1 MRFIIL
7 FILLF
12 LFDWYAFQ
20 AFQLWSANWSPESQ
34 TILQVVYWAIPILSI
49 GLLILFANTNI
60 GQRKPEWFTIL
71 RTMLIAAYFGKF
83 VTIIVLLLDDLRRLA
98 VDIFQGL
105 GGEVAFENTR
115 SELMVQFGIFSGLG
129 LLLMLTYGV
138 FRNRYRYKIFQQLVE
153 IENLPKA
160 LEGLK
165 IIQISDIHSG
175 SFTKKNAIKRGIKMI
190 NEQAADFVFFT
201 GDLVNNVAAEMRP
214 FIDIFNAIRAKYGV
228 FSVTGNHDYGDYVQW
243 QSVEAKQS
251 NFNALVAT
259 HQEMGWDILMNENR
273 IVEIEDSSVAI
284 IGVENYS
291 GNPRFPK
298 YGNLGKAYEG
308 AEAADVQLLLSHD
321 PSHWKYQVT
330 KQFPDIDITFSG
342 HTHGMQFGFEIPG
355 WIKWSPI
362 KYVYKEWAGLYQQGK
377 QYLYVNRGFGFL
389 GYPGRVGILPEIT
402 LMELRAKK

>member
-7 FILLF
+7 FVLLF

-20 AFQLWSANWSPESQ
+20 AFQLWSVDWSMESQ
-34 TILQVVYWAIPILSI
+34 TVLQIVYWAIPLLSI
-49 GLLILFANTNI
+49 ALLILYANTNI
-60 GQRKPEWFTIL
+60 GERKPEWFTIL
-71 RTMLIAAYFGKF
+71 RTILTAAYFGKF
-83 VTIIVLLLDDLRRLA
+83 VIIIVLLLDDLRRLA
-98 VDIFQGL
+98 IDVYQAI
-105 GGEVAFENTR
+105 GGEVGFENTR
-115 SELMVQFGIFSGLG
+115 SELMAQFGIFAGG
-129 LLLMLTYGV
+129 IPFLLLTYGV

-153 IENLPKA
+153 IDNLPKA

-165 IIQISDIHSG
+165 IVQISDIHSG
-175 SFTKKNAIKRGIKMI
+175 SFTQKNAIKRGIKMI
-190 NEQAADFVFFT
+190 NDQAADFVFFT

-214 FIDIFNAIRAKYGV
+214 FINVFNEIRAKYGV

-243 QSVEAKQS
+243 KSVEAKQS
-251 NFNALVAT
+251 NFNALVET
-259 HQEMGWDILMNENR
+259 HREMGWDILMNENR
-273 IVEIEDSSVAI
+273 IVQIEDSSVAI

-291 GNPRFPK
+291 GSPRFPK
-298 YGNLGKAYEG
+298 YGNLSKAYEG
-308 AEAADVQLLLSHD
+308 AEAADVRLLLSHD

-402 LMELRAKK
+402 LMELKAKK